1 MPLIRR
7 ALAACFACL
16 GALIGFTWPLFVL
29 YSDELLGLE
38 IFEAWRLST
47 IACARRDARVA
58 IVSAACETLLSLGT
72 LWRGLHSLEALTFL
86 IWETDKSAIRLEP
99 LEKGSASLTG
109 RYLFRG

>member
-16 GALIGFTWPLFVL
+16 GALIGFAWPLFVL